1 MSEVSAAQNTVK
13 SENILG
19 TEKIGKLLLKF
30 SVPGIVSMLV
40 NSIYNLVDQ
49 IFIGHG
55 VGYLG
60 NAATN
65 VNFPFVQMMLAL
77 SIMVAAGT
85 AANVGLNLGRKQ
97 EEEADHYVG
106 TGFVLALAS
115 GVFVMIVGEIF
126 MTGLLYFFG
135 CTDMVLPYALDY
147 GRIVLIGFPFVSCG
161 ILMSDLIR
169 ADGSPRYSMIAMVS
183 GAVFNIVFDPIF
195 IFVFHWGVKGAALA
209 TILGQIVTFLINLR
223 KMPHLQTIHF
233 RKEDFLIEFHRVKQI
248 ILIGMSAFLTQ
259 MAGLVGNILLN
270 NQAVKYGAM
279 SVYGAEIPLTCFG
292 IIMKINQ
299 IMMSVIMGITTST
312 QPIFSYNYG
321 AAKYARIR
329 ELMKKTAI
337 ITFLVGVTGCLV
349 FQIFP
354 QQIINIF
361 GQESELYNEFAV
373 MCLRN
378 MTLLIFVMG
387 IPMMAGTYF
396 QSVGKPLKAVI
407 LSLSRQIIFQIPIM
421 IFLPML
427 IGITGVMYTF
437 PLADIASITLAG
449 ILLAKEMKLLK
460 EMEIRHEELQAQH
473 GEAV

>member
-1 MSEVSAAQNTVK
+1 MSETIARENVPKT
-13 SENILG
+13 ENILG

-49 IFIGHG
+49 IFIGQG

-97 EEEADHYVG
+97 EEEADHFVG
-106 TGFVLALAS
+106 TGFIMALTF
-115 GVFVMIVGEIF
+115 GTTVFLLGEIF
-126 MTGLLYFFG
+126 MTPLLYFFG
-135 CTDMVLPYALDY
+135 CTDVVLPYAIDY
-147 GRIVLIGFPFVSCG
+147 GRIALIGFPFVSCG
-161 ILMSDLIR
+161 ILMGDLIR
-169 ADGSPRYSMIAMVS
+169 ADGAPRYSMVAMLA
-183 GAVFNIVFDPIF
+183 GAIFNIIFDPIF
-195 IFVFHWGVKGAALA
+195 IFICHWGVKGAALA
-209 TILGQIVTFLINLR
+209 TIMGQIVTFVINFR
-223 KMPHLQTIHF
+223 KMGHLRTIHF
-233 RKEDFLIEFHRVKQI
+233 RRADFLVKFHRVKQI
-248 ILIGMSAFLTQ
+248 LIIGMSAFLTQ
-259 MAGLVGNILLN
+259 VAGLFGQILLN

-299 IMMSVIMGITTST
+299 IMMAFIMGITTSI

-329 ELMKKTAI
+329 ELIKKTAI
-337 ITFLVGVTGCLV
+337 VTFTIGVIGCLT
-349 FQIFP
+349 FQTFP

-378 MTLLIFVMG
+378 MTFLIFVMG

-396 QSVGKPLKAVI
+396 QSVGKPLKAVV

-421 IFLPML
+421 LILPMY
-427 IGITGVMYTF
+427 IGITGVMYSY
-437 PLADIASITLAG
+437 PLADIASITLAT
-449 ILLAKEMKLLK
+449 ILLLREMKLLRK
-460 EMEIRHEELQAQH
+460 L
-473 GEAV
+473 EAEAATGA

>member
-1 MSEVSAAQNTVK
+1 MAEISMGTDISK
-13 SENILG
+13 KENILG
-19 TEKIGKLLLKF
+19 TEKIGKLLLRF
-30 SVPGIVSMLV
+30 SIPGVVSMLV

-49 IFIGHG
+49 IFIGQG

-85 AANVGLNLGRKQ
+85 AANVGLNLGKKQ

-106 TGFVLALAS
+106 TGFIMALTSGLLVLAL
-115 GVFVMIVGEIF
+115 GEIF
-126 MTGLLYFFG
+126 MEPLLYFFG

-147 GRIVLIGFPFVSCG
+147 GRIVLFGFPFVSCG

-169 ADGSPRYSMIAMVS
+169 ADGQPRYSMIAMLT
-183 GAVFNIVFDPIF
+183 GAVFNIIFDPVFIF
-195 IFVFHWGVKGAALA
+195 IFHWGVKGAALA
-209 TILGQIVTFLINLR
+209 TIMGQIVTFLINIR
-223 KMPHLQTIHF
+223 KMPHLRTIHF
-233 RKEDFLIEFHRVKQI
+233 HRKDFLVKFARVKQI

-259 MAGLVGNILLN
+259 TAGLIGHVVLN

-279 SVYGAEIPLTCFG
+279 SIYGAEIPLTCFG

-299 IMMSVIMGITTST
+299 IMMSFIMGITTST

-321 AAKYARIR
+321 ARKYARIR
-329 ELMKKTAI
+329 ELIKKTGMV
-337 ITFLVGVTGCLV
+337 TFTVGVIGCFI
-349 FQIFP
+349 FQTFP

-378 MTLLIFVMG
+378 MTILIFVMG

-396 QSVGKPLKAVI
+396 QSVGKPFKAVI

-421 IFLPML
+421 LILPIY
-427 IGITGVMYTF
+427 IGITGVMYTY
-437 PLADIASITLAG
+437 PLADIASITLAT
-449 ILLAKEMKLLK
+449 ILLARELK
-460 EMEIRHEELQAQH
+460 FLRKMENE
-473 GEAV
+473 EAVRV